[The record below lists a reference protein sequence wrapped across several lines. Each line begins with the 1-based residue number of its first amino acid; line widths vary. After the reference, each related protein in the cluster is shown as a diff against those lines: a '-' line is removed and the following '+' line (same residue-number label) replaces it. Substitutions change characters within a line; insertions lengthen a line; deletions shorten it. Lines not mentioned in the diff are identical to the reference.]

1 MEIIRLVDDLIYFK
15 NVIPNHKEWLE
26 ALENTVDETVTDW
39 VEWTDANPYSL
50 EQAKSDPNSY
60 GKAKC
65 IYFELNDKK
74 TAWIAEIIEEAI
86 NKVSEEYIKLVDI
99 GENNPRIPSAGCA
112 IGKYYVDM
120 KPKGMH
126 KDCNYDEKENSF
138 VIYLNDD
145 YTGGEIEFPHLNI
158 FFKPE
163 AGSILM
169 FPSMPEKYTHQMA
182 PLKSGFKYMIPYF
195 WRMGHSQGFISKNNS
210 RPKVLEQ
217 GK

>member
-26 ALENTVDETVTDW
+26 ALENTIDETVTDW

-50 EQAKSDPNSY
+50 EQAKSDPTPY

-65 IYFELNDKK
+65 IYFIDNDKES
-74 TAWIAEIIEEAI
+74 AWIAETIQEAI
-86 NKVSEEYIKLVDI
+86 AKVSEEYVKLVDI
-99 GENNPRIPSAGCA
+99 GEDNPRIDAKGCA
-112 IGKYYVDM
+112 IGKYYVGM

-126 KDCNYDEKENSF
+126 KDCGYDPKENSF
-138 VIYLNDD
+138 VFYLNDD
-145 YTGGEIEFPHLNI
+145 YEGGEINFPHLDIN
-158 FFKPE
+158 FKPE

-169 FPSMPEKYTHQMA
+169 FPSMQDKYTHQMH
-182 PLKSGFKYMIPYF
+182 PMLSGFKYMIPHF
-195 WRMGHSQGFISKNNS
+195 WRMGHSQGFVTKNND
-210 RPKVLEQ
+210 RPEVLEQ